1 MKFLQ
6 HKLTTD
12 IAWSMGSLVVLAASG
27 ILINLII
34 AAFRDAAALGAF
46 NQAYAV
52 YIVASQIAV
61 FGLHYSVLRH
71 TALYETN
78 AVERGRLLTNAGVF
92 SLLLGACAAGLVYCT
107 AAFLGRLL
115 ESPSVESAIRYAAP
129 GLLLFP
135 LNKVLLGYLNGMRC
149 MKAFSVL
156 QSGRYILVMLWVTA
170 LSASA
175 HPFELVTLGFFVAEL
190 ATSIGV
196 YLYLLKRKMQPS
208 MRFDAAWTKRHF
220 VFGGKSL
227 LAGIFVELNSRVDVL
242 LVGFFL
248 SDREVGI
255 YSFAAMLVDGLYH
268 VLAFVRIN
276 YNPVL
281 VGSLRD
287 RDWEGARK
295 LLQQTKKYVYPGA
308 AAISLFI
315 MAVCWALTEV
325 LVPGKGLGQ
334 GMLPLSILLA
344 GLTLIAAFVPFD
356 NLMLV
361 SGHPGLQTLQ
371 HMALVLSNIMLNLVM
386 IPLLGIMGAAIATAL
401 SYIIGIAALY
411 FLSYRLLGWNL
422 LTNIVARRNGG
433 PPKPLQII

>member
-6 HKLTTD
+6 NKLTTD

-34 AAFRDAAALGAF
+34 AGFRDAAALGAF

-71 TALYETN
+71 AALYDTD
-78 AVERGRLLTNAGVF
+78 AVERGRLLVNAGVF
-92 SLLLGACAAGLVYCT
+92 SLLLGACATALVYW
-107 AAFLGRLL
+107 AAPLLGLIL
-115 ESPSVESAIRYAAP
+115 ESPSAEAAIQYAAP

-135 LNKVLLGYLNGMRC
+135 LNKVLLAYLNGMRC
-149 MKAFSVL
+149 MKAFSIL
-156 QSGRYILVMLWVTA
+156 QSGRYILVMLWVTL
-170 LSASA
+170 LSASR
-175 HPFELVTLGFFVAEL
+175 HSFEMVTLGFFFAEL
-190 ATSIGV
+190 ATSASAF
-196 YLYLLKRKMQPS
+196 LYLASRKMLPPLK
-208 MRFDAAWTKRHF
+208 FNAAWTKRHF

-248 SDREVGI
+248 PDRAVGI

-287 RDWEGARK
+287 CDWERVRN
-295 LLQQTKKYVYPGA
+295 LLQQTKKYVFPGSA
-308 AAISLFI
+308 AVSLFI
-315 MAVCWALTEV
+315 VAVFWVLTDV
-325 LVPGKGLGQ
+325 FVPGKGLNQ
-334 GMLPLSILLA
+334 GLVPLSILLF
-344 GLTLIAAFVPFD
+344 GLTLIAAFIPFD

-371 HMALVLSNIMLNLVM
+371 HMTLVLSNIILNLAM
-386 IPLLGIMGAAIATAL
+386 IPLLGIKGAAIATAL
-401 SYIIGIAALY
+401 SYMCGIAALSI
-411 FLSYRLLGWNL
+411 LSCRFIGWNL
-422 LTNIVARRNGG
+422 LTNIVADPNRNS
-433 PPKPLQII
+433 QNQ